1 MASRCYLDLRRRG
14 RAKGGPGGLESVVVG
29 KGLAMNMSFENRVAL
44 VTGAG
49 SGLGLATA
57 SAFAESGASVVL
69 ADWNEQAV
77 RSAAAALGARGHK
90 TLAIHCD
97 VADDTQVESMVEQT
111 VATFGRLDAAYNN
124 AGVQNV
130 AVEAADTTREDF
142 DRVISINLRG
152 VWSCMKFELRQMLK
166 QGSGAIVNCSSI
178 GGLVGGAKRGTYQA
192 SKHGV
197 LGLTKSAALEY
208 AARNI
213 RINAVCPGIIHT
225 SMLDKMMATQAD
237 ALNAM
242 LKDVPIGRLGRPE
255 EIASAVLWL
264 CSSTASFMVG
274 HALAVDGGY
283 TIR

>member
-1 MASRCYLDLRRRG
+1 
-14 RAKGGPGGLESVVVG
+14 
-29 KGLAMNMSFENRVAL
+29 MNISFENKIAL

-57 SAFAESGASVVL
+57 KAFAASGASVVL
-69 ADWNEQAV
+69 ADANETAV
-77 RSAAAALGARGHK
+77 RSLADELSARGHK

-97 VADDTQVESMVEQT
+97 VADDAEVEAMVERT

-124 AGVQNV
+124 AGVQNII
-130 AVEAADTTREDF
+130 AEAADASRDDF
-142 DRVISINLRG
+142 DRVMAVNLRG
-152 VWSCMKFELRQMLK
+152 VWSCMKFELRQMLR

-178 GGLVGGAKRGTYQA
+178 GGLVGGAGRGTYQA

-208 AARNI
+208 AARGI

-225 SMLDKMMATQAD
+225 AMLDKMMETQAD
-237 ALNAM
+237 ALGTM

-255 EIASAVLWL
+255 EIANAVLWL
-264 CSSTASFMVG
+264 CSSAASFMIG

>member
-1 MASRCYLDLRRRG
+1 
-14 RAKGGPGGLESVVVG
+14 
-29 KGLAMNMSFENRVAL
+29 MNISFENKVAL

-57 SAFAESGASVVL
+57 KAFAQSGASVAL
-69 ADWNEQAV
+69 ADANENSV
-77 RSAAAALGARGHK
+77 RSAAEDLSTQGYKA
-90 TLAIHCD
+90 LAIQCD
-97 VADDTQVESMVEQT
+97 VADDTQVERMVERT

-124 AGVQNV
+124 AGVQNTV
-130 AVEAADTTREDF
+130 AEAADATREDF

-152 VWSCMKFELRQMLK
+152 VWSCMKFELRQMLR
-166 QGSGAIVNCSSI
+166 QGGGAIVNCSSI
-178 GGLVGGAKRGTYQA
+178 GGLVAGPKRGTYQA

-197 LGLTKSAALEY
+197 LGLTKSAALDY
-208 AARNI
+208 AARGI

-225 SMLDKMMATQAD
+225 AMLDKMMATQAD
-237 ALNAM
+237 ALNVM

-264 CSSTASFMVG
+264 CSSAASFMVG